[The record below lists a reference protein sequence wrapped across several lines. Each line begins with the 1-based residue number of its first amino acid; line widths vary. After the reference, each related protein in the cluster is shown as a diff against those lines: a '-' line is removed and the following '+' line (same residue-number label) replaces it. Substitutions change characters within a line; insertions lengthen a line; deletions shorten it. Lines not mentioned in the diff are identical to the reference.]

1 MFLCNK
7 IQFTDY
13 FFYTFDII
21 NQKQIQMKFYTC
33 YAFLLLLIIA
43 CNNQNQKPKVIYDAV
58 KTTVKNNPVVEDE
71 VEISDLP
78 VQIDGTRYI
87 LHPVGSIRVGV
98 EGKKYGGNSYVLSNY
113 NRFELTGNFSNLKFQ
128 HQDSTSFKTL
138 TDKNIAIQN
147 VTYLNAVAKSIT
159 KQFLVYT
166 LEDLDSN
173 KDGKLDDNDIKDLY
187 ISNANGSN
195 FIKLSPDLQEVI
207 DWKLIESQNRLYFR
221 SVEDNNKNGA
231 FDKEDKVHY
240 YYVDLTNKELK
251 VDEYNPIN

>member
-1 MFLCNK
+1 MKLY
-7 IQFTDY
+7 TY
-13 FFYTFDII
+13 F
-21 NQKQIQMKFYTC
+21 
-33 YAFLLLLIIA
+33 AVLVLLFA
-43 CNNQNQKPKVIYDAV
+43 SCNNRNEKPKVTYDAP
-58 KTTVKNNPVVEDE
+58 KTTIKKEVVAVNSA

-78 VQIDGTRYI
+78 VQIEGTRYI

-113 NRFELTGNFSNLKFQ
+113 NRYELTGNFSNLKFQ
-128 HQDSTSFKTL
+128 HQDSITFKTL

-147 VTYLNAVAKSIT
+147 VTYLEAVAKSIK

-173 KDGKLDDNDIKDLY
+173 KDGKLDDSDIKDLY
-187 ISNANGSN
+187 ISNSNGSN

-231 FDKEDKVHY
+231 FDKDDKVHY
-240 YYVDLTNKELK
+240 YFLDLTKSILK